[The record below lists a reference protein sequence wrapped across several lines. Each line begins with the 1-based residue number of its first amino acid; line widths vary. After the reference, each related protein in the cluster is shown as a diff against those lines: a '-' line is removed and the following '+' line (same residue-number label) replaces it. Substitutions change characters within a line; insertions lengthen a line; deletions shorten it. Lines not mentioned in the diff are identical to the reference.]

1 MARKL
6 YSSADSRKRIPGL
19 TTFSDTPAA
28 PAVVL
33 STISFYGRI
42 TVCRILGLSCRLAS
56 FVNPS
61 VDESETDN
69 PNTRSSVHA
78 RTSHFALSLHPLPFS
93 GLLDSF
99 AITYTVNTT
108 RGWNVYCRA

>member
-1 MARKL
+1 MSGIAYIGRKETL
-6 YSSADSRKRIPGL
+6 RRLS
-19 TTFSDTPAA
+19 
-28 PAVVL
+28 VVAELL
-33 STISFYGRI
+33 SWQ
-42 TVCRILGLSCRLAS
+42 VLGLSCRLAS

>member
-42 TVCRILGLSCRLAS
+42 TVCRILG
-56 FVNPS
+56 
-61 VDESETDN
+61 
-69 PNTRSSVHA
+69 RSGRRA
-78 RTSHFALSLHPLPFS
+78 D
-93 GLLDSF
+93 LLTKSDSDP
-99 AITYTVNTT
+99 
-108 RGWNVYCRA
+108 